1 MPLNPKLPSFHPAL
15 LSNLP
20 IIESDA
26 IKSTFIQ
33 LIKLNEPLISINY
46 EIYANSCNL
55 KPDKIEEQIFYWQDL
70 LAVFIGFHECASIQE
85 LGMKSTLFSCSFHV
99 CDIFL
104 ILRSS
109 K

>member
-1 MPLNPKLPSFHPAL
+1 MPLNQKLPSFHPAL

-46 EIYANSCNL
+46 EIYAKTASLERSNL
-55 KPDKIEEQIFYWQDL
+55 KPDKIEEQF
-70 LAVFIGFHECASIQE
+70 FIGRIYLQYLSDFMSVR
-85 LGMKSTLFSCSFHV
+85 LF
-99 CDIFL
+99 
-104 ILRSS
+104 RSS
-109 K
+109 V